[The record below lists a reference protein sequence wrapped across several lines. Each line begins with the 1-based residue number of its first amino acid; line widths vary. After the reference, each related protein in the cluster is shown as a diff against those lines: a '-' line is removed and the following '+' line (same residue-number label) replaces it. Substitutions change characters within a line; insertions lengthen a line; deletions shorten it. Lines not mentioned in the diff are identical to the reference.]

1 MRKRI
6 LSVIIM
12 AAFLPPPSLPDG
24 GLVPHRLEEG
34 VAPLFGSSLCAP
46 AFAAESGRKRIEHK
60 KGGRAASRKKK
71 TKGLHGE
78 SWAFGRSDARKE
90 ALWEN
95 GVGGE
100 TLQHKAT
107 GGKKGKAVGNTA
119 SIEASLQREAARQK
133 KDEEQRKRG
142 ALGMSLD
149 TDESVWRPETPSGPG
164 KPDETLSIGSS
175 RHTLRAFGGLKSDD
189 LSISVGPEITVKDRD
204 NQGHFARSDEPDSS
218 VGMGMRFSLD
228 F

>member
-1 MRKRI
+1 M
-6 LSVIIM
+6 M
-12 AAFLPPPSLPDG
+12 AAFLPSSLLPDSAA
-24 GLVPHRLEEG
+24 VPSRTSES
-34 VAPLFGSSLCAP
+34 PLSSLLPPQAAP
-46 AFAAESGRKRIEHK
+46 ALAAEAGQKQVR
-60 KGGRAASRKKK
+60 RKKRGRPAGSK
-71 TKGLHGE
+71 QKEKGLHGQ
-78 SWAFGRSDARKE
+78 SWAFGHSTSRKE

-100 TLQHKAT
+100 TLQHRAT
-107 GGKKGKAVGNTA
+107 GRKKGEAVGNTS

-149 TDESVWRPETPSGPG
+149 TDDSVWRHETPTPPG
-164 KPDETLSIGSS
+164 RPDETLSIGSS
-175 RHTLRAFGGLKSDD
+175 RHTLRAFGGVESDD

-204 NQGHFARSDEPDSS
+204 NQGHFAHSEEPDSS
-218 VGMGMRFSLD
+218 VGMGLRFSLD